1 MIIVLNI
8 CFEHEPSAFLC
19 LNDFYH
25 KMMTQYGSIIKGYR
39 WCLFTNVAVQAMN
52 ADGLSWQKTAKHS
65 VFPNSC
71 FIWLLK
77 RSMRALVFV
86 YCSPSRACSGNLGL
100 SSNPRVCRVKI
111 GVYSFAYMHLQQCW
125 VQFTAWRLYSI
136 IKAPM

>member
-19 LNDFYH
+19 LNDLYH
-25 KMMTQYGSIIKGYR
+25 KMMTQYGSITKGYR
-39 WCLFTNVAVQAMN
+39 WCPFTNVAVHAMN
-52 ADGLSWQKTAKHS
+52 ADGLSWQKIAKHS

-86 YCSPSRACSGNLGL
+86 YCSPSRAFSGNLGL
-100 SSNPRVCRVKI
+100 SSNPRVCRISI
-111 GVYSFAYMHLQQCW
+111 GVYPVVYLHLQQYW
-125 VQFTAWRLYSI
+125 VQFTAWRLDSSI
-136 IKAPM
+136 KSPV